1 MEEAVALNR
10 CVTATIQVLIKN
22 NLVTKEEFL
31 ENMKALDGIELESYF
46 KSNGWIISDTDLAI
60 CISQKYIETLI

>member
-31 ENMKALDGIELESYF
+31 EIVKNDKGDLTEDEMLEILECV
-46 KSNGWIISDTDLAI
+46 SNRLN
-60 CISQKYIETLI
+60 LIK